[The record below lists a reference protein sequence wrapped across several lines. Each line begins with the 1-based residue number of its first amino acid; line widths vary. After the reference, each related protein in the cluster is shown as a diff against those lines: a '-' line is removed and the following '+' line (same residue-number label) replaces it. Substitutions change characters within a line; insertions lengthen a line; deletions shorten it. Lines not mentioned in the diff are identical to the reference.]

1 MDEAKTTKAPE
12 EGPNG
17 VDRWT
22 CNGYGLTI
30 DGVKVKSP
38 TNEEAD
44 HGNKTQENG
53 THER

>member
-1 MDEAKTTKAPE
+1 MDEKKTAPD

-22 CNGYGLTI
+22 SNGYGLTI
-30 DGVKVKSP
+30 DGVEVKSL

-44 HGNKTQENG
+44 NGTKTQENG
-53 THER
+53 TDKR